1 MKGVGWMK
9 KNISDDV
16 EKILEALEEESDLSS
31 DESGEDIQDPKIN
44 LEENEESK
52 SLNNEERTF

>member
-16 EKILEALEEESDLSS
+16 EKIQEAIEEMLDFSEEESDLSS
-31 DESGEDIQDPKIN
+31 DESGEDIEDPKIN
-44 LEENEESK
+44 SEEIE
-52 SLNNEERTF
+52 

>member
-31 DESGEDIQDPKIN
+31 DESGEDIEDPKIN
-44 LEENEESK
+44 LEEIE
-52 SLNNEERTF
+52 